1 MSTQQFTSGA
11 DDQAKEIRRNN
22 STSQLE
28 RIALQFEG
36 KELFH
41 EAS

>member
-1 MSTQQFTSGA
+1 MSKQDAG
-11 DDQAKEIRRNN
+11 DQAKEIRRNN
-22 STSQLE
+22 SSIGLE